1 MVVAQP
7 ASAGDRGS
15 NGRVTVDL
23 DDTGPRA
30 GLRPAITVAAQGD
43 LTLELVARSARPSL
57 ALARELQARCDGA
70 VAAGAPRA
78 SWATV
83 DPADGSI
90 DEYARWSGSDLI
102 VRCRPAAR
110 PPAPS
115 WIPVLV
121 GGRRTRPDIVRHDRM
136 VVCIDAF
143 RSGMQV
149 ALQAEAAAEMIGA
162 SMALLEII
170 EPSAATAEVPETA
183 NLRHVT
189 RRLTCRLD
197 DFDTVRDADPAH
209 GILRYVGRDT
219 GTIIVLGMTQGGRR
233 ASRHRVANRLLR
245 ASMCPLLLVPVH
257 ARLLGGNDGDGD
269 WPVMAQRQVP
279 AGHTAI
285 HR

>member
-1 MVVAQP
+1 
-7 ASAGDRGS
+7 
-15 NGRVTVDL
+15 
-23 DDTGPRA
+23 
-30 GLRPAITVAAQGD
+30 
-43 LTLELVARSARPSL
+43 
-57 ALARELQARCDGA
+57 
-70 VAAGAPRA
+70 
-78 SWATV
+78 
-83 DPADGSI
+83 
-90 DEYARWSGSDLI
+90 
-102 VRCRPAAR
+102 
-110 PPAPS
+110 
-115 WIPVLV
+115 
-121 GGRRTRPDIVRHDRM
+121 
-136 VVCIDAF
+136 
-143 RSGMQV
+143 MQV

-219 GTIIVLGMTQGGRR
+219 GTIIVLGMTQGRRR
-233 ASRHRVANRLLR
+233 ASRHRVASRLLR